1 MGSIEDGMGMSEVKI
16 KEVMIKNVH
25 TIGPKEKI
33 ALARLKMLR
42 YGVGA
47 LPVLLEDNTL
57 VGMIT
62 LRDISLP
69 GMNIGNLQVQDLM
82 TKKNLITGIESTKL
96 VEIID
101 MMSKTGIQRIP
112 VIDADGKLIGLMTQ
126 SILIRAF
133 RDLLKSK

>member
-1 MGSIEDGMGMSEVKI
+1 MSDVKI
-16 KEVMIKNVH
+16 KNVMIKNVF
-25 TIGPKEKI
+25 TIGPEEKI

-47 LPVLLEDNTL
+47 LPVVKEDNTL
-57 VGMIT
+57 VGMLT

-69 GMNIGNLQVQDLM
+69 GMNIGNLHVKDLM
-82 TKKNLITGIESTKL
+82 TKNNLITGTESTKL

-112 VIDADGKLIGLMTQ
+112 ILDADGKLIGLMTQ
-126 SILIRAF
+126 SVLIRSF
-133 RDLLKSK
+133 RDLLKEK